1 LTDQDVREILWNAMD
16 MEVQK
21 TIIPHLTSTN
31 TSSTTTTTSKKKK
44 NSNSNKAKKKQPS
57 GGRAATNTTA
67 DDGDDDNDDDDDD
80 DDDSIDELL
89 GGPKEAFL
97 VDWLYSLRN
106 SMGDDFVGD
115 LAEQVGVSEEYDA
128 LLEL

>member
-1 LTDQDVREILWNAMD
+1 MD

-31 TSSTTTTTSKKKK
+31 TSSSSTTTSKKKK
-44 NSNSNKAKKKQPS
+44 NSNSSKAKKKQPS

-67 DDGDDDNDDDDDD
+67 DGRDDGDN
-80 DDDSIDELL
+80 DDDSIDGLL

-106 SMGDDFVGD
+106 SMGDAFVGD
-115 LAEQVGVSEEYDA
+115 LAEQVGLSEEYDA